1 MVNLSLGCKAHAG
14 VEHQFP
20 MFTGKTTEASTSH
33 GPPKVDLFSKN
44 FIQ

>member
-20 MFTGKTTEASTSH
+20 MFTGKTTEVSTSH
-33 GPPKVDLFSKN
+33 EPPKVDLFTKI